1 MIQIKESF
9 QGQRVLT
16 LPDSL
21 LGSLCADPLVANLYI
36 RKIGFFPKAK
46 YHSVS
51 KPQGC
56 PYSLLLH
63 CTEGRGWY
71 ETGGRKHIIPKDSFV
86 ILPAGMPYSFGSDN
100 SDPWTIYFVH
110 FCGAL
115 APSFAAHEPV
125 RGSVEPADNSRI
137 GERLRL
143 FEELYGAFSQAMVPG
158 HMAYASMCLGHYL
171 ASFTMLEQYR
181 HMAGSEPAGH
191 ALHERE
197 CAPAAHT
204 PAALGALRLFAVA
217 VFGLVPQCYRHVAY
231 ELLHAHQSAAGLC
244 LPRTFRFEDK

>member
-86 ILPAGMPYSFGSDN
+86 ILPAGMPYSFG
-100 SDPWTIYFVH
+100 
-110 FCGAL
+110 
-115 APSFAAHEPV
+115 
-125 RGSVEPADNSRI
+125 
-137 GERLRL
+137 
-143 FEELYGAFSQAMVPG
+143 
-158 HMAYASMCLGHYL
+158 
-171 ASFTMLEQYR
+171 
-181 HMAGSEPAGH
+181 
-191 ALHERE
+191 
-197 CAPAAHT
+197 
-204 PAALGALRLFAVA
+204 
-217 VFGLVPQCYRHVAY
+217 
-231 ELLHAHQSAAGLC
+231 
-244 LPRTFRFEDK
+244 